1 MHHRVIVYIDTS
13 AFLRMVVVGR
23 DAQTVTAGARVRSY
37 LDLFGAD
44 DIVLSSALL
53 RTEVRCQAN
62 RQPEID
68 IDLADSTLAEIDIVD
83 IEQDDFANAPL
94 VPGQLRTLDALH
106 LAAALRLRADVMVS
120 LDAELL
126 RAARLA
132 GLRVGP

>member
-1 MHHRVIVYIDTS
+1 MIVYIDTS

-23 DAQTVTAGARVRSY
+23 DAHTVAAGDRVRSY
-37 LDLFGAD
+37 LDQLGAD
-44 DIVLSSALL
+44 DIVLSSELL

-68 IDLADSTLAEIDIVD
+68 IDLADSTLAEIDMVP
-83 IEQDDFANAPL
+83 IEQDDFASAPL
-94 VPGQLRTLDALH
+94 VPGRLRTLDALH

-120 LDAELL
+120 FDAELL

-132 GLRVGP
+132 GMRVGP

>member
-1 MHHRVIVYIDTS
+1 MIVYIDTS

-23 DAQTVTAGARVRSY
+23 DAQTAAAGTRVRRY
-37 LDLFGAD
+37 LDSFGAD
-44 DIVLSSALL
+44 DVVLSSALL

-68 IDLADSTLAEIDIVD
+68 IDLADSTLTEIDIVP

-94 VPGQLRTLDALH
+94 VPGQLHTLDALH
-106 LAAALRLRADVMVS
+106 LAAALRLRVDVMVS